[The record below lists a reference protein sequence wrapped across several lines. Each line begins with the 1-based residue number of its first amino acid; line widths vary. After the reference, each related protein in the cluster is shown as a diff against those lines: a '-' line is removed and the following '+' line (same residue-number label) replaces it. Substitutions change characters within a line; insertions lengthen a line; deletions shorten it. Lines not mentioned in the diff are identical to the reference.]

1 MKHIPFHL
9 VPRFGICKYLSKNTN
24 NKNKGALEFVETYN
38 NIHNI
43 PFFIII
49 SNERRDIMKK
59 LEEITQK
66 IEELRVLMY
75 PLMNESGA
83 LTDPQLVVLSQ
94 KLDGLLNE
102 YDKLLNQSQ

>member
-1 MKHIPFHL
+1 
-9 VPRFGICKYLSKNTN
+9 
-24 NKNKGALEFVETYN
+24 
-38 NIHNI
+38 
-43 PFFIII
+43 
-49 SNERRDIMKK
+49 MKK